1 MLGVGRLAAVLLGA
15 GVAIVVVLVLWVGG
29 CAARSVDEGKY
40 VAHNETVL
48 RSVPQ
53 YPGAVLVNSYSI
65 GIPKPGGLNENGP
78 PYSAFDTW
86 RVYRLPPTTPV
97 QAVIKHFENLP
108 GWGVSVVVGSP
119 PDEVTLRKGMA
130 LLYVT
135 ASTSGYEMSID
146 YDGYGGPG
154 H

>member
-1 MLGVGRLAAVLLGA
+1 MLWVGRSAVVLLGSGA
-15 GVAIVVVLVLWVGG
+15 AIVVVLVLWVGG
-29 CAARSVDEGKY
+29 CAARSVDEGDY
-40 VAHNETVL
+40 VSHNEAVI

-78 PYSAFDTW
+78 PYGAFDTW
-86 RVYRLPPTTPV
+86 HVYRLPPAIPV
-97 QAVIKHFENLP
+97 PAVIRHFESLS
-108 GWGVSVVVGSP
+108 GWGVAMRGGNP
-119 PDEVTLRKGMA
+119 IDEVTLRKGSA
-130 LLYVT
+130 SLYVM
-135 ASTSGYEMSID
+135 ASKSGYEVSVD